1 MATISDLRAALA
13 QAVGDM
19 LYPAG
24 VPAGTNPPSPVAGCP
39 VRVFQGWPERE
50 AIDAD
55 MAAGIVDVTVY
66 SMPGSTNTTRYPEVD
81 IPISI
86 SPPTLEWSVAGTT
99 ATLGGTVSTPQNV
112 GLLVDRRAY
121 LYAVQPTDTLASI
134 ATALA
139 ALVNAVQP
147 ASAAGPA
154 VTIPGSHA
162 IIGRA
167 GGVATTLREIGRQKV
182 TVQITISAP
191 SDALRE
197 AVGGTIEPGLRTLRR
212 LALGDHSI
220 AMIWFSQV
228 ADSDETTKS
237 GIYRR
242 IISLDAEYAS
252 TVTSTTAQVI
262 SFSHRVSKKPH
273 IDDTRAS
280 LMFKLAP

>member
-1 MATISDLRAALA
+1 MATISDLRAAIA

-24 VPAGTNPPSPVAGCP
+24 VPAGTTPPSPVAGCP

-55 MAAGIVDVTVY
+55 MAAGIVDVSIYTL
-66 SMPGSTNTTRYPEVD
+66 PGSTNTTRYPEVD

-86 SPPTLEWSVAGTT
+86 SPPTLEWVVTGTT

-112 GLLVDRRAY
+112 GLLVDRQAY

-134 ATALA
+134 ATAVA
-139 ALVNAVQP
+139 ALVNAVQS
-147 ASAAGPA
+147 ASADGAV

-167 GGVATTLREIGRQKV
+167 GGVATTLREIGREKV
-182 TVQITISAP
+182 TVEIVIMAP
-191 SDALRE
+191 SDSLRNT
-197 AVGGTIEPGLRTLRR
+197 VGAAIEPGLRTLRR
-212 LALGDHSI
+212 TPLADGSI
-220 AMIWFSQV
+220 AMSWFGQV
-228 ADSDETTKS
+228 VDTDELVKS

-242 IISLDAEYAS
+242 ILWLDGEYAS
-252 TVTSTTAQVI
+252 TIISTAAQIVSFTDTVTTATSAFPNI
-262 SFSHRVSKKPH
+262 WKRK
-273 IDDTRAS
+273 
-280 LMFKLAP
+280 